1 MTPSAKWLASLACWL
16 KGHAWK
22 ADDGGSTCRLT
33 EGFDATCAR
42 CGKAERQPSH
52 CERIG
57 IDLSESPE
65 DYLRRVRADIEA
77 GRPVKP

>member
-1 MTPSAKWLASLACWL
+1 MTPSAKWWAPLACWH
-16 KGHAWK
+16 KGHDWR

-42 CGKAERQPSH
+42 CKKHGRQPSH

-65 DYLRRVRADIEA
+65 DYLLRTRALGNGKRA
-77 GRPVKP
+77 KA